1 MKDDSEIIKEVLNGN
16 TKNFNS
22 LVIKYESMIQ
32 KYIYCSVRNKELTSD
47 LTQEVFI
54 SVYEKLYTYN
64 TGLKFSNWILK
75 IAKNKCIDYIRKSK
89 KLQEINIDDIPCI
102 ASDYNI
108 PECTAELH
116 ELRDNIK
123 NFINSLEKN
132 DRDILILK
140 CLNDNMRFIDVAQI
154 LDISESRVK
163 RRFYKI
169 KDCFIKQYIR

>member
-1 MKDDSEIIKEVLNGN
+1 MIDDAEIIKDVLNGN
-16 TKNFNS
+16 TKNFNL

-32 KYIYCSVRNKELTSD
+32 KYIYSSVRNKELTSD

-54 SVYEKLYTYN
+54 TVYEKLYTYN
-64 TGLKFSNWILK
+64 PDFKFSNWILK
-75 IAKNKCIDYIRKSK
+75 IARNKCIDHMRKSK
-89 KLQEINIDDIPCI
+89 KQQEINIDDIPCI
-102 ASDYNI
+102 TSDYNA

-116 ELRDNIK
+116 ELRDNIIS
-123 NFINSLEKN
+123 FINTLEKT
-132 DRDILILK
+132 DRDILIMK